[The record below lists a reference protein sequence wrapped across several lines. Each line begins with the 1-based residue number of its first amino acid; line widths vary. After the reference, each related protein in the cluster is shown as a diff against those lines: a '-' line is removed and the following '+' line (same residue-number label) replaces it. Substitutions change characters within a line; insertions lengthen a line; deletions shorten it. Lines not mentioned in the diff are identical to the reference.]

1 MCLAEHEPMPSQTN
15 TNNNR
20 LLMTATSKPHK
31 LHADI
36 ASSVSGES
44 QKPTSSQVALPN
56 GAIFSKIISG
66 HWLVNTNSGACY
78 CQRTTVKPP
87 YGKACICKRILQE
100 RRMSSGPVETMSKTA
115 DHHLERVPQRRRY
128 MSAPATTESSAPHF
142 AFRRTAT
149 SSSQER
155 AVH

>member
-1 MCLAEHEPMPSQTN
+1 MSATN
-15 TNNNR
+15 TNKHHM
-20 LLMTATSKPHK
+20 LMTATAKPHTQP
-31 LHADI
+31 ADF

-44 QKPTSSQVALPN
+44 QTTTSSQVAVPS

-87 YGKACICKRILQE
+87 NGKACICKRILQE
-100 RRMSSGPVETMSKTA
+100 RRMSSGPVETISKTA
-115 DHHLERVPQRRRY
+115 DHHLDRVPPRRRY
-128 MSAPATTESSAPHF
+128 MSAPATTEPSTPHF
-142 AFRRTAT
+142 AFRRTTT